1 MVELVEQIKT
11 TFKEVKQMHFQHLDF
26 LIPSNALKCHPISLY
41 YMFECFPF
49 LKGVAQMQLV
59 DREWRKQSIEEP
71 CTYNDKQTDLD
82 FWKER
87 LSKSDLNG
95 ELKYGNLRKVVG
107 CMLSLPFANAPV
119 ERLFSSL
126 KLIKT

>member
-1 MVELVEQIKT
+1 M
-11 TFKEVKQMHFQHLDF
+11 
-26 LIPSNALKCHPISLY
+26 
-41 YMFECFPF
+41 FPF
-49 LKGVAQMQLV
+49 FERCNWLTENGASRVLENFAP
-59 DREWRKQSIEEP
+59 S
-71 CTYNDKQTDLD
+71 DKQTDLD

-87 LSKSDLNG
+87 LRESDLNG

-126 KLIKT
+126 KLIKTEHRNSLKRESLCGLLHSKEGLAVVGRLLIN